1 MSQNLDKKICIL
13 VDALSIGGAEKAASV
28 LSRLLS
34 EEGYQVALVSLR
46 DEITYNFSGK
56 LFNLG
61 KEHSKFKIVKQIQK
75 LSRLYFAIDNIEPDY
90 IIDFRM
96 RDRWF
101 MELMIYFF
109 IFRRYKGKLI
119 YRINS
124 FNIDWH
130 LPKGSFF
137 RKIYGKETLV
147 AVSSDIK
154 NKLEEDYGF
163 NNVNYIPNTVRFDKE
178 IKEDEV
184 ELDNNYVLA
193 VGSLR
198 NETKQFDKLIDVF
211 SKSSLIKKGYLLY
224 ILGDGEDRGLL
235 QTQISTLDLDE
246 NIKLLGYKKD
256 IQAYM
261 KKSKYL
267 VVCSKV
273 EGFPNVILEALNL
286 NTPVISFDCK
296 SGPNEMIIHNENG
309 LLVKNQ
315 NFDALQLG
323 MEKLIEDV
331 VLYSK
336 CKSQTDIT
344 LNKFKPNTVLSMW
357 KQLFVSK

>member
-34 EEGYQVALVSLR
+34 KEGYQISLVSLR
-46 DEITYNFSGK
+46 DEITYKFKGE

-61 KEHSKFKIVKQIQK
+61 KEHSNFKLIKQIQK
-75 LSRLYFAIDNIEPDY
+75 LSRLYAAIDNIEPDY

-109 IFRRYKGKLI
+109 IFRHHSGKLI

-137 RKIYGKETLV
+137 KKVYGKEKLV

-154 NKLEEDYGF
+154 TRLEEAYGF
-163 NNVNYIPNTVRFDKE
+163 DNVSYIPNTVRFDKE
-178 IKEDEV
+178 IEAIGV
-184 ELDNNYVLA
+184 ELDTNYVLA

-198 NETKQFDKLIDVF
+198 NEIKQFDKLIEAF
-211 SKSSLIKKGYLLY
+211 SKSSLIDKGFLLY
-224 ILGDGEDRGLL
+224 ILGDGEDRELL
-235 QTQISTLDLDE
+235 ENQIVSLGLDE
-246 NIKLLGYKKD
+246 NIKLLGYKKN
-256 IQAYM
+256 IQTYM
-261 KKSKYL
+261 RKSRYL
-267 VVCSKV
+267 IVCSKV

-286 NTPVISFDCK
+286 NTPVVSFDCK
-296 SGPNEMIIHNENG
+296 SGPNEMIVNNENG

-315 NFDALQLG
+315 DFGALKLA
-323 MEKLIEDV
+323 MEKLIDDD
-331 VLYSK
+331 VLYAK

-344 LNKFKPNTVLSMW
+344 LDKFKPHAILSMW
-357 KQLFVSK
+357 KQLFVS